1 MVAHK
6 TLILAVKVQILEG
19 VLLRRTSFRKKLMK
33 DDELYFIKLT
43 DAEAKLLEHLLHNAG
58 FTHFGSEPS
67 QASVH
72 DVLRK
77 VEHALYHT

>member
-1 MVAHK
+1 
-6 TLILAVKVQILEG
+6 
-19 VLLRRTSFRKKLMK
+19 MK
-33 DDELYFIKLT
+33 DDEIYFIKLT
-43 DAEAKLLEHLLHNAG
+43 EAEAKMLSHLLHSAD

-67 QASVH
+67 QASVQ